1 VPLRRAQLP
10 SHDAR
15 SQAAQQPLNTRLTM
29 PWPTVEL
36 QQALQACLPGLQLQ
50 VMAQTDSTNTRL
62 VERARTDTTPCLLVA
77 ESQTAG
83 RGRLGRAW
91 QAVPGASL
99 TFSLGL
105 PLAPPSWQG
114 LSLAV
119 GLALADALDPPGRRP
134 PGVPPAI
141 GLKWPNDLWLW
152 DGPGQGR
159 KLGGVLIETTGGAAL
174 RHCVVGVGL
183 NVAAVPTPDGT
194 ATACLQ
200 EVQPGA
206 TPEGALAAVAV
217 PLLRALLRFQQEGFA
232 PLAPAYAHRDLLR
245 GQAVQVNGNPPLAGL
260 ADGVDAEGALRLRAA
275 ALHRIVSGEVSV
287 RFARDPMPAGPSC

>member
-1 VPLRRAQLP
+1 MRRAQLP
-10 SHDAR
+10 AHHAGT
-15 SQAAQQPLNTRLTM
+15 QAAQQPLKAGEPM
-29 PWPTVEL
+29 PWPTAEL
-36 QQALQACLPGLQLQ
+36 QASLQALLPGLQVQ
-50 VMAQTDSTNTRL
+50 VVGETDSTNTRL
-62 VERARTDTTPCLLVA
+62 VERARADITPCLLVA
-77 ESQTAG
+77 ERQTAG

-91 QAVPGASL
+91 QARPGASL

-105 PLAPPSWQG
+105 PLAPQSWQG

-159 KLGGVLIETTGGAAL
+159 KLGGVLIETSGSSAS

-183 NVAAVPTPDGT
+183 NIAAVPAPDGT

-200 EVQPGA
+200 DIDPGA
-206 TPEGALAAVAV
+206 SPQTALAAAAA
-217 PLLRALLRFQQEGFA
+217 PLLQALLRFQDEGFA
-232 PLAPAYAHRDLLR
+232 PQVGAYALRDLLR
-245 GQAVQVNGNPPLAGL
+245 GQPVHTSGNPPLAGL
-260 ADGVDAEGALRLRAA
+260 GDGVDEEGALRLRGPGV
-275 ALHRIVSGEVSV
+275 HRVVSGEVSV
-287 RFARDPMPAGPSC
+287 RFANTPLPATPSC